1 MNIFEIY
8 KKKIQDTVIANCKN
22 LSIDSKVNFEG
33 VVIEIPPQ
41 KFNFDLSSNIA
52 LVLAK
57 KIKQPPVKLANLIK
71 DIILKDLTDFSEI
84 EIAGP
89 GFINFRFNSKTYQK
103 LILEII
109 KSDNFYGSSP
119 VKKEK
124 YNIEFVSANPTGPMH
139 IGHSRG
145 AIYGDVLAN
154 LLKFNGNI
162 VTKEYYINDY
172 GNQIVNFTESVF
184 FRLREIKFNEK
195 FINKENLY
203 PGDYV
208 IDIAKKI
215 LAERR
220 NIELDNF
227 KKIFPILSEM
237 SLKHSMILIKDD
249 LKSLGISH
257 DNFVS
262 EKSLVKKDLVAK
274 SIKYLQDKNFV
285 EEGYLNPPKGIE
297 NKDWKKIKRLIFK
310 STIFGDDTDRALQK
324 NDGTWT
330 YFANDIAYHSDKISR
345 NYNYLINILGADHTG
360 YIKRISAATKAL
372 SDDKV
377 FLICRV
383 CQLVKLFKNGQ
394 PYKMS
399 KRSGDFISVR
409 DFLNEVDKDSIRF
422 MMLNRSNDVELDFD
436 FDKILEKTRENPVFY
451 VQYSYA
457 RISSLFRTLNINSD
471 KVFKIAESDF
481 KLNSHELNLF
491 RKILDWP
498 KVVETASVKF
508 EPHRIPFYLYELATL
523 FHSYW
528 SKGNEDP
535 NYKFIVDGKV
545 KNENTLLVIKLVS
558 ITIENGMRILGVSL
572 PVKM

>member
-8 KKKIQDTVIANCKN
+8 KKKIQRLVVANFQNFNIDTNT
-22 LSIDSKVNFEG
+22 SFDG
-33 VVIEIPPQ
+33 VVIEVPPQ
-41 KFNFDLSSNIA
+41 EFNFDLSSNIA

-57 KIKQPPVKLANLIK
+57 KTKQSPINLANLIK
-71 DIILKDLTDFSEI
+71 DLLIKDLNDFSEV

-89 GFINFRFNSKTYQK
+89 GFLNFRFNSKTYQK
-103 LILEII
+103 IILEIL
-109 KSDNFYGSSP
+109 KSNDKYGSSSN
-119 VKKEK
+119 KKKK

-195 FINKENLY
+195 FIKKENLY
-203 PGDYV
+203 PGEY
-208 IDIAKKI
+208 ILDIAKEILIESPKI
-215 LAERR
+215 DLS
-220 NIELDNF
+220 DF
-227 KKIFPILSEM
+227 KKIFPSLSEL
-237 SLKHSMILIKDD
+237 SLKYSMILIKND

-262 EKSLVKKDLVAK
+262 EKSLVQKDLVAK
-274 SIKYLQDKNFV
+274 SIRHLQEKKFV
-285 EEGYLNPPKGIE
+285 EEGYLSPPKGE
-297 NKDWKKIKRLIFK
+297 ESKNWKKIKRLIFK

-330 YFANDIAYHSDKISR
+330 YFANDIAYHADKVSR
-345 NYNYLINILGADHTG
+345 NYDHLINILGADHTG
-360 YIKRISAATKAL
+360 YIKRISSATSAL
-372 SDDKV
+372 SDNRIS
-377 FLICRV
+377 LICRV
-383 CQLVKLFKNGQ
+383 CQLVKLYKNGQ

-409 DFLNEVDKDSIRF
+409 EFLKEVDKDSIRF

-436 FDKILEKTRENPVFY
+436 FDKVLEKTRENPVFY

-457 RISSLFRTLNINSD
+457 RISSLFRTLKINNNNI
-471 KVFKIAESDF
+471 FKIDENNF
-481 KLNSHELNLF
+481 ELNIYELNLL
-491 RKILDWP
+491 RKVLDWP
-498 KVVETASVKF
+498 KIIETASAKF

-528 SKGNEDP
+528 SKGNDDP
-535 NYKFIVDGKV
+535 KYKFIVDGKI
-545 KNENTLLVIKLVS
+545 KNSNTLLIIKLVS
-558 ITIENGMRILGVSL
+558 TTIENAMKILGVTLLS
-572 PVKM
+572 KM

>member
-8 KKKIQDTVIANCKN
+8 KKKIQDLVLANCEN
-22 LSIDSKVNFEG
+22 LNIDLKINFKG
-33 VVIEIPPQ
+33 VVIEVPPQ
-41 KFNFDLSSNIA
+41 EFDFDLSSNVA
-52 LVLAK
+52 LVLAR
-57 KIKQPPVKLANLIK
+57 QTRQSPAKLANLIK
-71 DIILKDLTDFSEI
+71 DLLLEGYDDFSQVV
-84 EIAGP
+84 IAGP
-89 GFINFRFNSKTYQK
+89 GFINFKFNSKTYQK
-103 LILEII
+103 LILEILE
-109 KSDNFYGSSP
+109 SNSRYGSSSE
-119 VKKEK
+119 KKEK

-154 LLKFNGNI
+154 LLKFNGNT

-172 GNQIVNFTESVF
+172 GNQIINFTQSVF

-215 LAERR
+215 L
-220 NIELDNF
+220 IEVPEINLEDF
-227 KKIFPILSEM
+227 EKIFPILSEI
-237 SLKHSMILIKDD
+237 SLKYSMILIKDD

-262 EKSLVKKDLVAK
+262 EKSLVKKDLVNK
-274 SIKYLQDKNFV
+274 SIKNLQEKKFV
-285 EEGYLNPPKGIE
+285 EEGYLNPPKGE
-297 NKDWKKIKRLIFK
+297 DNKNWKKIKRLIFK
-310 STIFGDDTDRALQK
+310 STLFGDDTDRALQK
-324 NDGTWT
+324 NDGSWT
-330 YFANDIAYHSDKISR
+330 YFANDIAYHADKVSR
-345 NYNYLINILGADHTG
+345 NYNYLINILGADHIG
-360 YIKRISAATKAL
+360 YIKRISAATSAL
-372 SDDKV
+372 SDGKIS
-377 FLICRV
+377 LTCRV

-436 FDKILEKTRENPVFY
+436 FDKVLEKTRENPVFY

-457 RISSLFRTLNINSD
+457 RILSLFRALDINMN
-471 KVFKIAESDF
+471 KNFEINENNF
-481 KLNSHELNLF
+481 ILNSHELNLF

-498 KVVETASVKF
+498 KVIETASTKY
-508 EPHRIPFYLYELATL
+508 EPHRLPFYLYELATF

-535 NYKFIVDGKV
+535 NYKFIVDGKI
-545 KNENTLLVIKLVS
+545 KNTNTLLIIKLVA

-572 PVKM
+572 PRKM